1 MVKYKGERE
10 AKSWYIL
17 LFMARSVLMSMLFQ
31 MGIWFEAARLIFW
44 VAIAQVL
51 YVCLLLLVRPYT
63 SAFHNVRV
71 LLCEFTILYSLA
83 LALLPEFI
91 SVSEMTEIFL
101 IFILEGAIII
111 CTLLAGISLGVIY
124 YRYLSKRLG
133 R

>member
-1 MVKYKGERE
+1 
-10 AKSWYIL
+10 
-17 LFMARSVLMSMLFQ
+17 MSMLFQ